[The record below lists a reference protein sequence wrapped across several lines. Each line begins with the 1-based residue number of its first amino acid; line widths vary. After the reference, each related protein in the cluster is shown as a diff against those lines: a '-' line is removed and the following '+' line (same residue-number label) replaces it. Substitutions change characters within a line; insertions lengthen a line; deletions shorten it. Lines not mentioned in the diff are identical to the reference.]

1 MLLPNCQYLEP
12 RLRNWVFTPELKLY
26 GEVEIPLKQHLFCS
40 IETNLNEILLSEL
53 AAAVGRVRE
62 VSLCDLQTI
71 TPETVEYIM
80 LPSFFWWVTEDIYN
94 VQVQLCVTLFY
105 QLPKVPEY
113 TNFGDKTTETRSK
126 KATKPS
132 GFNSKWLF
140 LFVLILPA
148 IFKFQSADQLV
159 QKMSIFASLDL
170 FLLKNSAANEAL
182 LTWRQTVSSPAEGF

>member
-1 MLLPNCQYLEP
+1 M
-12 RLRNWVFTPELKLY
+12 FTPELKLY

-71 TPETVEYIM
+71 TPETVEYII
-80 LPSFFWWVTEDIYN
+80 LPSIFLVGYRRHIKCSSAALYDTFLSITKSACRV
-94 VQVQLCVTLFY
+94 L
-105 QLPKVPEY
+105 EY
-113 TNFGDKTTETRSK
+113 TNFADESTETRSK